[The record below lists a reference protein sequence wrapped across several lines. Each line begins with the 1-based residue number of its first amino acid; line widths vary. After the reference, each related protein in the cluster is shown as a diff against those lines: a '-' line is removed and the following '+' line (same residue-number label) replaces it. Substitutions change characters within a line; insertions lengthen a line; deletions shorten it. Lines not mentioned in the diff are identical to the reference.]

1 MSQKETV
8 EQFLQQLP
16 EGTTLKTAWT
26 LFEANYP
33 SITKANYDF
42 YRNKAMKAGLWS
54 PAAEVLS
61 INPINLTAPVNENKP
76 LEIVNIDLNNID
88 MTKFTAH
95 PTGTAFDKIASKRNG
110 IMPATTYIITGE
122 SGAGKTTTAANIADY
137 LKENNEGYTAGFI
150 SSEMDRDDWTEEC
163 LDNPRLALLD
173 TVFMLEYIDAP
184 NYIEILVESLKK
196 WKFVILD
203 SFEVT
208 IDQLKDIKGWTSKK
222 AESELINILRRAAT
236 ESGATIFAIQQY
248 TKGGT
253 FVGSNKIKH
262 MLTGM
267 IYVMFDKNGDRYMV
281 FTKNRRGGHMVGKR
295 LYFTK
300 NKETGRLEFDGLRLD
315 NDLQI
320 IEHSREELNKIQE
333 ENGLFDEE
341 ILQKA
346 RELAERREE
355 LMKVHR
361 QNSLDGVG
369 TVASTTPATT
379 EETVEESVPQA

>member
-1 MSQKETV
+1 
-8 EQFLQQLP
+8 
-16 EGTTLKTAWT
+16 
-26 LFEANYP
+26 
-33 SITKANYDF
+33 
-42 YRNKAMKAGLWS
+42 
-54 PAAEVLS
+54 
-61 INPINLTAPVNENKP
+61 
-76 LEIVNIDLNNID
+76 
-88 MTKFTAH
+88 
-95 PTGTAFDKIASKRNG
+95 
-110 IMPATTYIITGE
+110 
-122 SGAGKTTTAANIADY
+122 
-137 LKENNEGYTAGFI
+137 
-150 SSEMDRDDWTEEC
+150 
-163 LDNPRLALLD
+163 
-173 TVFMLEYIDAP
+173 
-184 NYIEILVESLKK
+184 
-196 WKFVILD
+196 
-203 SFEVT
+203 
-208 IDQLKDIKGWTSKK
+208 
-222 AESELINILRRAAT
+222 
-236 ESGATIFAIQQY
+236 
-248 TKGGT
+248 
-253 FVGSNKIKH
+253 

-369 TVASTTPATT
+369 ALTSTTTVATD
-379 EETVEESVPQA
+379 ETVVEPVAEA